1 MNSQDTIRIYKD
13 KDLMEEITVLDM
25 GIVNAGEVE
34 KFTFWIKNISNAFL
48 RQLEFSI
55 EHSEVEILS
64 APVQLNAQAVDELV
78 VEWSPTITLKEG
90 LKAQLRVRGEELW
103 G

>member
-1 MNSQDTIRIYKD
+1 MKIYKD
-13 KDLMEEITVLDM
+13 KDLMEEITVLDL
-25 GIVNAGEVE
+25 GIVNAGETE
-34 KFTFWIKNISNAFL
+34 KFTFWIKNDSNAFL

-55 EHSEVEILS
+55 EHDEVEIIS
-64 APVQLNAQAVDELV
+64 APTQLSAQAVDELV
-78 VEWSPTITLKEG
+78 VEWSPSITLKEG